1 MTFAILFVAAYF
13 LGAIPVGYL
22 VGRAKGIDIRA
33 VGSGNIGATNVL
45 RTLGKGPG
53 YAVFFADVLKGFIP
67 AVVARQ
73 FGFGNDLCFVV
84 GLGAVFGHSLS
95 PFLGFKGGKGI
106 ATGLG
111 AMLGSVTL
119 VGLGSFAIFT
129 LFMALTMTVS
139 LSSIAGAA
147 SLPIWGFVVAE
158 TWPIRI
164 VLLVMGG
171 YIIFRHRANIDRIR
185 QGIEPKYG
193 QKSPDEPA
201 PGPVPRAICLL
212 FAIGVGIAIYFSHF
226 HNAESTPE
234 SAQTTADVP
243 ANLNV

>member
-22 VGRAKGIDIRA
+22 VGKAKGIDIRA

-73 FGFGNDLCFVV
+73 FGFGNDLCFVI

-147 SLPIWGFVVAE
+147 SLPIWGFVFAE

-171 YIIFRHRANIDRIR
+171 YIIFRHRANIVRIR
-185 QGIEPKYG
+185 QGVEPKYG
-193 QKSPDEPA
+193 QKTHDEPP
-201 PGPVPRAICLL
+201 PGILPRAISL
-212 FAIGVGIAIYFSHF
+212 FISIGIGVALYFSHF
-226 HNAESTPE
+226 HNPEATPE
-234 SAQTTADVP
+234 PAQSNANVP

>member
-1 MTFAILFVAAYF
+1 
-13 LGAIPVGYL
+13 
-22 VGRAKGIDIRA
+22 
-33 VGSGNIGATNVL
+33 
-45 RTLGKGPG
+45 
-53 YAVFFADVLKGFIP
+53 
-67 AVVARQ
+67 
-73 FGFGNDLCFVV
+73 V

-111 AMLGSVTL
+111 AMLGRVTL

-147 SLPIWGFVVAE
+147 SLPIWGFVFAE

-185 QGIEPKYG
+185 QGVEPKYG
-193 QKSPDEPA
+193 QKAPDEPA
-201 PGPVPRAICLL
+201 PGPIPRAICLL
-212 FAIGVGIAIYFSHF
+212 IAIGIGVGIYFSHF
-226 HNAESTPE
+226 HNPESAPE
-234 SAQTTADVP
+234 SAQTSADVP

>member
-1 MTFAILFVAAYF
+1 MILALLIVGAYF

-22 VGRAKGIDIRA
+22 VGKAKGIDIRA

-53 YAVFFADVLKGFIP
+53 YAVFLADVLKGLIP
-67 AVVARQ
+67 AMVARQ

-119 VGLGSFAIFT
+119 VGFTSFAMFT
-129 LFMALTMTVS
+129 LLMALTMTVS
-139 LSSIAGAA
+139 LSSIVAA
-147 SLPIWGFVVAE
+147 ISLPIWGFVYNE
-158 TWPIRI
+158 SWPIRI
-164 VLLVMGG
+164 VLLVMGA
-171 YIIFRHRANIDRIR
+171 YIVYRHKSNIDRIR
-185 QGIEPKYG
+185 QGAEPKYG
-193 QKSPDEPA
+193 QKSADEPG
-201 PGPVPRAICLL
+201 PGLVPRIICLML
-212 FAIGVGIAIYFSHF
+212 SALVWAGIYLAHF
-226 HNAESTPE
+226 RAEPGQRSDNAVSLLP
-234 SAQTTADVP
+234 SKSV
-243 ANLNV
+243 

>member
-22 VGRAKGIDIRA
+22 VGKAKGIDIRA

-53 YAVFFADVLKGFIP
+53 YAVFFADVMKGFIP

-147 SLPIWGFVVAE
+147 SLPIWGFVFAE

-193 QKSPDEPA
+193 QKTPDEPA
-201 PGPVPRAICLL
+201 PGMLPRAICLL
-212 FAIGVGIAIYFSHF
+212 IAIGVGIAIYFSHF
-226 HNAESTPE
+226 HNPESTPE